1 MEMKFSDKF
10 KKNKG
15 EAAVNEAAQEGS
27 EKKKH
32 KPDPKKLVG
41 TIFDMFFADGAYQ
54 LFRIRFMFLFAGVLC
69 CLRYGCLA
77 FIFLKFLTEF
87 HFPSPPSSSV
97 SSEWTAW

>member
-41 TIFDMFFADGAYQ
+41 TISKKHIKNGSYSMAMAAIFIVIVVVINMIVGAIPSKYSQ
-54 LFRIRFMFLFAGVLC
+54 LDV
-69 CLRYGCLA
+69 
-77 FIFLKFLTEF
+77 
-87 HFPSPPSSSV
+87 SSSKLYTIGD
-97 SSEWTAW
+97 ETKKC

>member
-1 MEMKFSDKF
+1 MKFSDKF

-41 TIFDMFFADGAYQ
+41 TISKKHIKNGSYSMAMAAIFIVIIVVINMIVGA
-54 LFRIRFMFLFAGVLC
+54 I
-69 CLRYGCLA
+69 
-77 FIFLKFLTEF
+77 
-87 HFPSPPSSSV
+87 PSKYSQIDVSSSKL
-97 SSEWTAW
+97 TLLAMKQKKC